1 MQAFRVFQRAAIG
14 LAVVGILIPQSQ
26 IAAASQ
32 PQTLPVKTV
41 SGGIAD
47 VALNSHGAL
56 VGRVVDHTGAAQAE
70 QEVVVR
76 QGTATLARATTD
88 KSGRFVVPNLK
99 GGMYEV
105 ASGATTGNYRLWTAE
120 AAPPKSGEQA
130 LLVLGQNGARGKFG
144 MVGGGTVFLF
154 AVAVAA
160 LVIGIVALEEANDNN
175 HTEDSDDL
183 TPSSP

>member
-1 MQAFRVFQRAAIG
+1 MQALQVFQRAAIS
-14 LAVVGILIPQSQ
+14 LAAVGILIPTPQL
-26 IAAASQ
+26 AAASQ

-41 SGGIAD
+41 AGGIAD
-47 VALNSHGAL
+47 VALTSHGAL

-70 QEVVVR
+70 REVVVR
-76 QGTATLARATTD
+76 QGQATLARATTD

-130 LLVLGQNGARGKFG
+130 LLVLGENGARGKFG

-154 AVAVAA
+154 GVAVAA
-160 LVIGIVALEEANDNN
+160 LVIGLVALEETNDNGDDD
-175 HTEDSDDL
+175 DSDDL